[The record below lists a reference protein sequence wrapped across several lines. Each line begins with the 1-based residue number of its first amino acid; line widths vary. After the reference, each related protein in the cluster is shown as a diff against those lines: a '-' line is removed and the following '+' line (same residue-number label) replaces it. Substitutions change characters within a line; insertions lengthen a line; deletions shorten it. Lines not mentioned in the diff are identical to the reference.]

1 MYTVRIDC
9 TTTLERLEASF
20 ESYKEAHLAAALAF
34 FAASDDMEISI
45 VGPDGKAEE
54 F

>member
-9 TTTLERLEASF
+9 TTTLERLEAGF
-20 ESYKEAHLAAALAF
+20 ESYKEAHLAAVVAF
-34 FAASDDMEISI
+34 FAASDDMDISI
-45 VGPDGKAEE
+45 ISPDGKVEE